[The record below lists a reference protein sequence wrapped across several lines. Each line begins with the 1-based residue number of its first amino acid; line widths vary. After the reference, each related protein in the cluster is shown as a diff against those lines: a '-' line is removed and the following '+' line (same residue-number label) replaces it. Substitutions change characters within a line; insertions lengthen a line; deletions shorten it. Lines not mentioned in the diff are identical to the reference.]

1 MGWLKDLLAWQC
13 VLLAFCVT
21 EMQTSNDFVMPVESS
36 ESKEDL
42 LMTRQSGAQE
52 V

>member
-1 MGWLKDLLAWQC
+1 MGRLKTLLAWKC
-13 VLLAFCVT
+13 VLMALCVT

-42 LMTRQSGAQE
+42 LMTRQNGAQE